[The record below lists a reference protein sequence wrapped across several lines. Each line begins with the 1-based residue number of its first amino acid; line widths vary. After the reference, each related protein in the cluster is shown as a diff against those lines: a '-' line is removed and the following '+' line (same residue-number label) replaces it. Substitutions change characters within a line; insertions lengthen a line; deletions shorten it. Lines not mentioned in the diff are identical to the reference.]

1 MIEVDLL
8 DRMALEFNHS
18 AVALIPYKFL
28 GLINTETNHLR
39 VGIILRSCCTLY
51 IYQTCVYYIFFTN
64 LQPLCFVMIIN
75 LTEVHCRICL
85 KVRNFQT
92 WKT

>member
-1 MIEVDLL
+1 MIEVDIL

-18 AVALIPYKFL
+18 AVALIPYKYL
-28 GLINTETNHLR
+28 AVINTETNHLR
-39 VGIILRSCCTLY
+39 VGIILRNCCTLC
-51 IYQTCVYYIFFTN
+51 IGQTYVVICFSQICSHS
-64 LQPLCFVMIIN
+64 CFVMTIT